1 MWKLILVSG
10 ITWVG
15 LTQGA
20 IAENLRHEIPEAED
34 RQQEL
39 LRILE
44 DILNNEKFLRKL
56 QQREQMPLP
65 SPHAIGEIS
74 KIADQ

>member
-1 MWKLILVSG
+1 MMWKLILVSS

-65 SPHAIGEIS
+65 SPHAILEKGTC
-74 KIADQ
+74 

>member
-1 MWKLILVSG
+1 MWKLILVSS

-34 RQQEL
+34 RQQEI

-65 SPHAIGEIS
+65 SPDAIGEIS
-74 KIADQ
+74 KIANQ